1 MSAASSPR
9 PKKAGTIE
17 VVRRFNDA
25 FNRGDVDG
33 MMALMTEDC
42 VYDNTYPP
50 PDGSR
55 YEGRAEVRTFWEDF
69 FRGSQSPTIEIEEI
83 FAARNRCAMRWT
95 YRWTDFDGQLHHVRG
110 ADLYQIRGGK
120 VAEKLSYVKG

>member
-1 MSAASSPR
+1 MSTTSTPRSSKTGPI
-9 PKKAGTIE
+9 A
-17 VVRRFNDA
+17 VVRAFNEA

-50 PDGSR
+50 PDGSK
-55 YEGRAEVRTFWEDF
+55 YEGHAEVRTFWEDF
-69 FRGSQSPTIEIEEI
+69 FRGSRSPRIEIEDI
-83 FAARNRCAMRWT
+83 FAAGSRCAMSWT
-95 YRWTDFDGQLHHVRG
+95 YRWVDFDGLAHHVRG
-110 ADLYQIRGGK
+110 ADLYRIRGGR